1 MHTDTQDA
9 MRTALRQAGAITIVD
24 GRHSIRDRLSLA
36 HDLYDALLR
45 LPREERARRANLID
59 AIFPPPPASRR

>member
-1 MHTDTQDA
+1 MHIDTQDA
-9 MRTALRQAGAITIVD
+9 MRTALRQAGAITVVE
-24 GRHSIRDRLSLA
+24 GRHSIRQRLSLA

-45 LPREERARRANLID
+45 LPRDERVRRVNLID